1 MIDTHQGGAHM
12 AGRWVVWFLEDG
24 LSKYMYRKHKKDVE
38 DVVRKDTWRGML
50 RLYVDFRLWEEGRK
64 HEDFF
69 TNVDGG
75 WYGEAKPDWVHFW
88 EISGKSMFLHK
99 VNGVECLR
107 FIPHGEDVM
116 IDIPIHAI
124 VSSGSSGF
132 PKVAYSVDQ
141 YLIGYVGWVDAIQA
155 SIDENPEGLNAL
167 EPQLLVENFSNDVY
181 AAIQDMVQGLRLRRV
196 EKDRSGWLD
205 QLNQLIMLMMGE
217 MKEKIPSRCKPPYF
231 HPVELGVPPSILL
244 RSHPLIET
252 YLMLRKK
259 FPNMVMG
266 RGFIEIKKEKKKAN

>member
-1 MIDTHQGGAHM
+1 M

-38 DVVRKDTWRGML
+38 DGVRKDTWRGML

-75 WYGEAKPDWVHFW
+75 WYGEAKPDWIHFW

-99 VNGVECLR
+99 VDGVESLR

-116 IDIPIHAI
+116 LDIPIHAI

-141 YLIGYVGWVDAIQA
+141 YLIGYLGWIDGIHAA
-155 SIDENPEGLNAL
+155 IDENPEGLNTL
-167 EPQLLVENFSNDVY
+167 EPQLLVENFSKEVY
-181 AAIQDMVQGLRLRRV
+181 TAIQDMVQGLRQRRL
-196 EKDRSGWLD
+196 EKNRSGWLN
-205 QLNQLIMLMMGE
+205 QLNTLIMLMMDE
-217 MKEKIPSRCKPPYF
+217 MKEKIPSRCNPPYF
-231 HPVELGVPPSILL
+231 HPVELGVPSSILL
-244 RSHPLIET
+244 RSHPIIET
-252 YLMLRKK
+252 YLLLRRK

-266 RGFIEIKKEKKKAN
+266 RGFIEVKKVKKKAN

>member
-1 MIDTHQGGAHM
+1 M

-24 LSKYMYRKHKKDVE
+24 LSKYRYRKHKKDVE
-38 DVVRKDTWRGML
+38 DGVRKDTWRGML

-64 HEDFF
+64 DQDFF

-75 WYGEAKPDWVHFW
+75 WYGEAKPNWIHFW

-99 VNGVECLR
+99 MDGVEYLR
-107 FIPHGEDVM
+107 FIPHREDVM

-141 YLIGYVGWVDAIQA
+141 YLIGYLGWVDAFHA
-155 SIDENPEGLNAL
+155 AIDEFPEGLNAL
-167 EPQLLVENFSNDVY
+167 APQLRVENFSKEVY
-181 AAIQDMVQGLRLRRV
+181 MAILDLVQGLRLRRG

-205 QLNQLIMLMMGE
+205 QLNQLIILMMDE
-217 MKEKIPSRCKPPYF
+217 MKDNIPSRCKPPYF
-231 HPVELGVPPSILL
+231 HPVELGVQPSILL

-252 YLMLRKK
+252 YLVLRKK

-266 RGFIEIKKEKKKAN
+266 RGFIEIKKEKKKAH

>member
-1 MIDTHQGGAHM
+1 
-12 AGRWVVWFLEDG
+12 
-24 LSKYMYRKHKKDVE
+24 
-38 DVVRKDTWRGML
+38 
-50 RLYVDFRLWEEGRK
+50 
-64 HEDFF
+64 
-69 TNVDGG
+69 
-75 WYGEAKPDWVHFW
+75 
-88 EISGKSMFLHK
+88 MFLHK

-141 YLIGYVGWVDAIQA
+141 YLIGYLGWVDAIQA

-167 EPQLLVENFSNDVY
+167 EPQLLEENFSNAVF

-231 HPVELGVPPSILL
+231 HPVELGVPPIILL

-266 RGFIEIKKEKKKAN
+266 KGFIEIKKEKKKAN